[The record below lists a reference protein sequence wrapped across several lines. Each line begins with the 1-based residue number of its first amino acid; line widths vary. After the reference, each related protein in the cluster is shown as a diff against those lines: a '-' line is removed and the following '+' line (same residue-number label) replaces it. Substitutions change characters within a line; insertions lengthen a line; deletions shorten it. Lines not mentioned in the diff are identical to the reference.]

1 MLQVHMSPPASHR
14 AMPPVAVTDSFGEET
29 FTLLPVVRAVIAS
42 ILHERRDQADVED
55 CAQEVLR
62 RALEGHARL
71 RPGEALRPWM
81 LGIARHVALDHLR
94 TRRNTL
100 RRTEFDPPD
109 GQEGVT
115 PTLDRLADPSPHL
128 DDQVDQKRRERKLRA
143 AMDGLT
149 EGQRK
154 AMMMFHLEGLG
165 YQEVA
170 DRLGVPLGTVATWIS
185 RGRRA
190 IAAELSSESRKP

>member
-1 MLQVHMSPPASHR
+1 MLQVHMSPPVSHR
-14 AMPPVAVTDSFGEET
+14 AMPVAVTGSFGEET
-29 FTLLPVVRAVIAS
+29 STLLPVVRAVVAS
-42 ILHERRDQADVED
+42 MLHERRDHPDVED
-55 CAQEVLR
+55 CAHEVLR
-62 RALEGHARL
+62 RALEGQDRL

-81 LGIARHVALDHLR
+81 IGIARHVALDHLR
-94 TRRNTL
+94 ARRNAL
-100 RRTEFDPPD
+100 RRTEFDPP
-109 GQEGVT
+109 EGHEGT
-115 PTLDRLADPSPHL
+115 SPALDRIADPSPHL
-128 DDQVDQKRRERKLRA
+128 DEQVDQKRREQKLRT
-143 AMDGLT
+143 AMDELT